1 MYTHVNSTHGRYV
14 VSTCI
19 FEVLTYSHTLKLI
32 ITHAAKNQLLFCAI
46 QLMYSYTA
54 LEVNAY
60 EIVFGSKFL
69 EYLNHRGSNNYS
81 PQNE

>member
-1 MYTHVNSTHGRYV
+1 MTHDSSNTAL
-14 VSTCI
+14 
-19 FEVLTYSHTLKLI
+19 VLIVLV
-32 ITHAAKNQLLFCAI
+32 AAAAFLLAAARA
-46 QLMYSYTA
+46 LMYSYTA

-69 EYLNHRGSNNYS
+69 GYLNHRGSNNYS